1 MITSSLFFYQKN
13 ISCLVCLRIVWLRV
27 SFSRSHSLF
36 WASQSMSAVANLF
49 LLQGCESGSCFPCQA
64 GGGGSEVNLLR
75 ALTEGGQSVSK
86 DVTGTQRG
94 RSWVIALGG
103 CIGAENASCPL
114 LRRSF
119 WFARGLQINNPKFD
133 VAEARVR
140 YWWLG
145 RKSCSRS
152 DQWSQ
157 CRLGLGVYEWQ
168 SDMQLSGTA
177 LCQEGGMSF

>member
-1 MITSSLFFYQKN
+1 MSANCLITGVFLSVTQSVLG
-13 ISCLVCLRIVWLRV
+13 LAVDVCSRKSVSPARLRIRK
-27 SFSRSHSLF
+27 
-36 WASQSMSAVANLF
+36 
-49 LLQGCESGSCFPCQA
+49 LLPLPSW
-64 GGGGSEVNLLR
+64 GGGSEVNLLR

-157 CRLGLGVYEWQ
+157 CRLGLGVSEWQ